1 VSRVTAF
8 SLVPSL
14 ALAFFLGL
22 TGCAA
27 HAPRVAQPPPDM
39 PAAFS
44 GEEAFGEHALRP
56 DVSPDVSPGVSEW
69 WQVFDDDRLDTLM
82 RELFAGNLNL
92 RAAAA
97 RLDRAVAAVDAAT
110 AARSPSLNLEAS
122 GGRQRQSSPQSPLP
136 APRTADAYRLSAA
149 AAYEIDLWGK
159 LSARE
164 QAAME
169 DAEAV
174 GEDLSALRVS
184 LSATLADVYHLA
196 AEAQTQIDLND
207 RAEVHA
213 SHTLDLTRRR
223 YREGLVPLLDV
234 HQARQNLARI
244 KAQRPI
250 HETRL
255 TQSRNA
261 LAVLLGRYPGDQ
273 TSVFALPAL
282 PPDIFAAGLP
292 SQILINRPD
301 IRAAQRRLQAADAR
315 VAAAV
320 ADRFPSFSLVAA
332 YGGASA
338 DLGSLLASGNIFWN
352 LLVSVAQPLLDGGRR
367 EAQIRVSEAEFQELL
382 ARYHQTVLQA
392 FSEVEDALA
401 ANEAASRRV
410 LLLEDQ
416 RAAAERTLATAL
428 WRYEHGLNDYLPVL
442 QAQTALMDTDSA
454 LLSARR
460 QILADRVQLARA
472 LGGFF

>member
-1 VSRVTAF
+1 MFRVNAF
-8 SLVPSL
+8 SLAPSL
-14 ALAFFLGL
+14 VLLAFLGL

-27 HAPRVAQPPPDM
+27 HAPRAVQPSQDM
-39 PAAFS
+39 PVTFA
-44 GEEAFGEHALRP
+44 GEEALGEHVLRP
-56 DVSPDVSPGVSEW
+56 DVSRW
-69 WQVFDDDRLDTLM
+69 WHVFGDDRLNALM
-82 RELFAGNLNL
+82 QELFNGNYDLQ
-92 RAAAA
+92 AAQA
-97 RLDRAVAAVDAAT
+97 RLERAMAAVDAAT
-110 AARSPSLNLEAS
+110 AARSPSLSLEAS
-122 GGRQRQSSPQSPLP
+122 GGSQRQLTVYG
-136 APRTADAYRLSAA
+136 PRTDDVYRLSVA

-159 LSARE
+159 LSTRE
-164 QAAME
+164 QAVME

-174 GEDLSALRVS
+174 GEDLRALRVS

-196 AEAQTQIDLND
+196 AEAQAQMNLND
-207 RAEVHA
+207 RAAIHA
-213 SHTLDLTRRR
+213 AHTLDLTRRR

-244 KAQRPI
+244 KSQRPI
-250 HETRL
+250 HEIRL

-273 TSVFALPAL
+273 AAVFALSSL
-282 PPDIFAAGLP
+282 PPDIFPAGLP
-292 SQILINRPD
+292 SQLLTNRPD

-320 ADRFPSFSLVAA
+320 ADRFPSFSLAAA

-352 LLVSVAQPLLDGGRR
+352 LLLNAAQPLLDGGRR
-367 EAQIRVSEAEFQELL
+367 ETQIRISEAEFQELL

-392 FSEVEDALA
+392 FAEVEDALA
-401 ANEAASRRV
+401 ANEATARRI

-416 RAAAERTLATAL
+416 IAAAQRTLTTAL

-442 QAQTALMDTDSA
+442 QAQTALTDAEAA
-454 LLSARR
+454 LLAAQR
-460 QILADRVQLARA
+460 QILSDRVQLARA
-472 LGGFF
+472 LGGGF